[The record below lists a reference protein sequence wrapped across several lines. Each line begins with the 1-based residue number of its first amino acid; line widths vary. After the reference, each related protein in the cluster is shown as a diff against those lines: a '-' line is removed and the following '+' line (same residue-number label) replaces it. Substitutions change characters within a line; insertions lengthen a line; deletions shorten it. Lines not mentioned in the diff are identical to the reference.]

1 MSEGFIRKLENRKT
15 KKTLI
20 AMCNLHHIMTSKI
33 ILDLYFG
40 FLVCLRYKLIK
51 EIIIVKLKRKDVPKE
66 IKSMA
71 EGIMQLSLQ
80 AVQIYTPIVNRII
93 SDTSATQH
101 EVEYLMDYMLSLCHT
116 EEFTNLFKKLCRGI
130 FSRFP
135 DTVYCYAKYY
145 FEEYEDDFES
155 LDSNEKFL
163 RDNKFI

>member
-1 MSEGFIRKLENRKT
+1 M
-15 KKTLI
+15 KK
-20 AMCNLHHIMTSKI
+20 NLKEHHEET
-33 ILDLYFG
+33 F
-40 FLVCLRYKLIK
+40 
-51 EIIIVKLKRKDVPKE
+51 EKDESYETFVNG

-93 SDTSATQH
+93 SDTSASQH
-101 EVEYLMDYMLSLCHT
+101 EVEYLMDFMLSLCHT

-145 FEEYEDDFES
+145 FEEYEDDFENLLLS
-155 LDSNEKFL
+155 MKNF
-163 RDNKFI
+163 

>member
-1 MSEGFIRKLENRKT
+1 
-15 KKTLI
+15 
-20 AMCNLHHIMTSKI
+20 
-33 ILDLYFG
+33 
-40 FLVCLRYKLIK
+40 
-51 EIIIVKLKRKDVPKE
+51 
-66 IKSMA
+66 MA

-101 EVEYLMDYMLSLCHT
+101 EVEYLMDFMLSLCHT
-116 EEFTNLFKKLCRGI
+116 VEFTNLFKKLCRGI

-155 LDSNEKFL
+155 LVINEKFL

>member
-1 MSEGFIRKLENRKT
+1 MQLAS
-15 KKTLI
+15 
-20 AMCNLHHIMTSKI
+20 HHDKQHNFRFVFR
-33 ILDLYFG
+33 LPC
-40 FLVCLRYKLIK
+40 VPRYKLIK
-51 EIIIVKLKRKDVPKE
+51 EVIIVKLKRKDVLKE

-93 SDTSATQH
+93 SDSGV
-101 EVEYLMDYMLSLCHT
+101 EVEYLMDFMLSLCYT

>member
-1 MSEGFIRKLENRKT
+1 
-15 KKTLI
+15 
-20 AMCNLHHIMTSKI
+20 MTSKI

-51 EIIIVKLKRKDVPKE
+51 EIIIVKLKRKDVLNE

-80 AVQIYTPIVNRII
+80 VVQIYTPTVNRII

-101 EVEYLMDYMLSLCHT
+101 EVEYLMDFMLSLCYT

-130 FSRFP
+130 FSLFP

-155 LDSNEKFL
+155 LVINEKFL
-163 RDNKFI
+163 RENKFI

>member
-1 MSEGFIRKLENRKT
+1 MSEGFIRKLENRKA

-51 EIIIVKLKRKDVPKE
+51 EIIIVKVKRKDVLKEIIMNNKLTVYIFFFQSNYNFCMKKDNLQEHNEETFGKDESYETFVNE

-80 AVQIYTPIVNRII
+80 VVQIYTPIVNRII

-101 EVEYLMDYMLSLCHT
+101 EVEYLMDYIKMS
-116 EEFTNLFKKLCRGI
+116 
-130 FSRFP
+130 
-135 DTVYCYAKYY
+135 A
-145 FEEYEDDFES
+145 
-155 LDSNEKFL
+155 
-163 RDNKFI
+163 

>member
-1 MSEGFIRKLENRKT
+1 M
-15 KKTLI
+15 KK
-20 AMCNLHHIMTSKI
+20 NLKEHHEET
-33 ILDLYFG
+33 F
-40 FLVCLRYKLIK
+40 
-51 EIIIVKLKRKDVPKE
+51 EKDESYETFVNE
-66 IKSMA
+66 IKPMA
-71 EGIMQLSLQ
+71 EGIMQLSFQ

-93 SDTSATQH
+93 SDTSASQH

-155 LDSNEKFL
+155 LDINEKFL

>member
-1 MSEGFIRKLENRKT
+1 M
-15 KKTLI
+15 KK
-20 AMCNLHHIMTSKI
+20 NLKEHHEES
-33 ILDLYFG
+33 FG
-40 FLVCLRYKLIK
+40 
-51 EIIIVKLKRKDVPKE
+51 KDESYETFVNE

-101 EVEYLMDYMLSLCHT
+101 EVEYLIKINGRSNNAAQL
-116 EEFTNLFKKLCRGI
+116 TNLFKKLCRGI
-130 FSRFP
+130 FPRFP

-145 FEEYEDDFES
+145 FEEYEDDYES
-155 LDSNEKFL
+155 LVINEKFL

>member
-1 MSEGFIRKLENRKT
+1 
-15 KKTLI
+15 
-20 AMCNLHHIMTSKI
+20 MTSKI

-51 EIIIVKLKRKDVPKE
+51 EVIIVKLKRKDVLNE

-101 EVEYLMDYMLSLCHT
+101 EVEYLMDFMLSFCYT
-116 EEFTNLFKKLCRGI
+116 EEFTNLFKKLCREI
-130 FSRFP
+130 FPRFP

-145 FEEYEDDFES
+145 FEEYEDDHES
-155 LDSNEKFL
+155 IVINEKFL

>member
-1 MSEGFIRKLENRKT
+1 MEKN
-15 KKTLI
+15 
-20 AMCNLHHIMTSKI
+20 NLQEHHEES
-33 ILDLYFG
+33 FG
-40 FLVCLRYKLIK
+40 
-51 EIIIVKLKRKDVPKE
+51 KDESYETFVNE

-101 EVEYLMDYMLSLCHT
+101 EVEYLMDFMLSLCYT

-135 DTVYCYAKYY
+135 DTIYCYAKYY

-155 LDSNEKFL
+155 LVINEKFL